1 MGALAPISP
10 WIPEDDL
17 LLKNS
22 VEAGAS
28 LESLAKGA
36 VRFSRRFTLHEL
48 QERWYSLLYDP
59 VVSEHAS
66 TRMAEILKCT
76 SNLSSKSEKVGVS
89 KNSEGVSGKRKEES
103 VCGLYYAMRKRV
115 CTEPCSSID
124 LAYLVAPSL
133 RKCTGNGEV
142 CQDEFRQLKEQQ
154 DDRCVIGGP
163 ITEVFELQDSD
174 FDVVRHAFPQI
185 AHGDNVEGNIC
196 QNTHAFHYGHM
207 GSFEGDLRDGMMDRD
222 CLYGFSENVSPFSVT
237 EAVGNNMGHSFDQHV
252 HKDIP
257 DVLGGSMSVFENNT
271 SVQKIRCPGELP
283 VSAYDSITNNPQNV
297 CSGFEGNQD
306 FSSTDL
312 DCGPSFHQ
320 LGFSSPTPGMPEIT
334 IRTMQIDD
342 NLGDKDK
349 SAGCQLAL
357 PPDGGN
363 NHVRT
368 GCQLKER
375 ESGDLLANSTS
386 LLEGD
391 LADLAD
397 MNFTHEDVLL
407 FMDDDSKD
415 MLDKSCLDGISSV
428 LFSSPNDT
436 HRNVISDISGVRAST
451 DLEGFTIANVA
462 RSLELDVVNDLVS
475 SSQLVCDSKID
486 MSTTARATN
495 LNFPEYRNGV
505 ICCVLNTED
514 PDIPC
519 NDNDFT
525 PNQVLPS
532 FVTSSMQ
539 LNHEDSSVPQST
551 KDLPT
556 ENQKISEQGSHLVNE
571 GQQTSGIVS
580 SQKIEPQKIE
590 PQKIEVEPQVFPEVS
605 PSHSINGCTVISE
618 TVDSDTRRQGN
629 SGGDPSQCRSL
640 LPSQNSSAAVE
651 LNKEYKQVE
660 LGKHSE
666 FENFLLEKQIHASD
680 HLNNQPEAN
689 IDDSKQEN
697 NVPDTIE
704 VHAESIP
711 VEMEFQ
717 ENMLNPSIPDQE
729 QQFSEMDDDIPSF
742 SDVEAMILDM
752 DLDPVNE
759 DLHLSKEVASYQYD
773 DTKRSIIKL
782 EQGANSYMQRAV
794 ASQKAFAIFYG
805 RHLKYYIKKPEVLLG
820 RGTGDVSVDIDLGR
834 EGRANKISRRQAI
847 IKMEKDGSFY
857 LKNLGKCSLMVNGTE
872 LPGGHRLK
880 LSSSCLIEIRDMK
893 FLFEVNHYLVT
904 QYLAKTARKTH
915 PVN

>member
-66 TRMAEILKCT
+66 TRMDEIQKST
-76 SNLSSKSEKVGVS
+76 STLSSKSDKVGVS
-89 KNSEGVSGKRKEES
+89 TDSEWVSGKRKEES
-103 VCGLYYAMRKRV
+103 VCGLYYAMRKRI
-115 CTEPCSSID
+115 CTEPFSSIET
-124 LAYLVAPSL
+124 YLVAPSL
-133 RKCTGNGEV
+133 HKCTGNGEV
-142 CQDEFRQLKEQQ
+142 CQDEFIQLKEQQ
-154 DDRCVIGGP
+154 DGRCVIDDP
-163 ITEVFELQDSD
+163 ITEVFELQESD

-196 QNTHAFHYGHM
+196 RNTHAFHYGHM
-207 GSFEGDLRDGMMDRD
+207 GSFEGDLPDGIMDRD
-222 CLYGFSENVSPFSVT
+222 CLYGFSENVPPFSVT
-237 EAVGNNMGHSFDQHV
+237 EAVGNDMGHSFNQHNV

-271 SVQKIRCPGELP
+271 GVQKIRCPGELP
-283 VSAYDSITNNPQNV
+283 VSAYDSITNNRQNV
-297 CSGFEGNQD
+297 CSGFEGNQE
-306 FSSTDL
+306 FNSTDL

-320 LGFSSPTPGMPEIT
+320 LGFSSPLPAMPEIT
-334 IRTMQIDD
+334 MPTMQIDE

-349 SAGCQLAL
+349 SAVDVLAL
-357 PPDGGN
+357 PRVAGN
-363 NHVRT
+363 NHVPT

-375 ESGDLLANSTS
+375 ESGDLLANSTA
-386 LLEGD
+386 LEND
-391 LADLAD
+391 LADLSN

-407 FMDDDSKD
+407 FMDDDGKD
-415 MLDKSCLDGISSV
+415 MLDKSCLDGINSV

-436 HRNVISDISGVRAST
+436 HRNVISDNSGLKPST
-451 DLEGFTIANVA
+451 NLEEFTIANVA
-462 RSLELDVVNDLVS
+462 HSLELDVVDDLVS
-475 SSQLVCDSKID
+475 SCQMVCDSKID
-486 MSTTARATN
+486 MSTTAIAIN
-495 LNFPEYRNGV
+495 PSFPEYSNGI

-519 NDNDFT
+519 NDNVFT
-525 PNQVLPS
+525 PNKVLPS
-532 FVTSSMQ
+532 FVTSSIQ
-539 LNHEDSSVPQST
+539 HNHEGSSVPQST

-556 ENQKISEQGSHLVNE
+556 ENQKISEQGSHIVNE

-580 SQKIEPQKIE
+580 SQKIEPQ
-590 PQKIEVEPQVFPEVS
+590 VFPEVS
-605 PSHSINGCTVISE
+605 PSHSINDCAVISE
-618 TVDSDTRRQGN
+618 MVDSDHRSQGN

-640 LPSQNSSAAVE
+640 LPSQNPSAAME
-651 LNKEYKQVE
+651 MNKEYKQVE

-666 FENFLLEKQIHASD
+666 FESFLLEKQIHASD
-680 HLNNQPEAN
+680 HLNNQPEVN
-689 IDDSKQEN
+689 IDDSKQED
-697 NVPDTIE
+697 NVPDTIQ

-717 ENMLNPSIPDQE
+717 EHTLNPSAPIQE
-729 QQFSEMDDDIPSF
+729 QQLSEMDDAIPCF
-742 SDVEAMILDM
+742 SDVETMILDM
-752 DLDPVNE
+752 DLDPANE
-759 DLHLSKEVASYQYD
+759 DLHISNEVARYQYE

-857 LKNLGKCSLMVNGTE
+857 LKNLGKCSIIVNSTE

-893 FLFEVNHYLVT
+893 FLFEVNHNLVT
-904 QYLAKTARKTH
+904 QYLAKNARKTQH
-915 PVN
+915 PRGVP

>member
-66 TRMAEILKCT
+66 TRMAEIQKST
-76 SNLSSKSEKVGVS
+76 FNLSSKSDKVGGS
-89 KNSEGVSGKRKEES
+89 KDSEWVSGKRKEES
-103 VCGLYYAMRKRV
+103 VRGLYYAMRKRI

-124 LAYLVAPSL
+124 LTYLVAPSL
-133 RKCTGNGEV
+133 HKCTGNGEV

-154 DDRCVIGGP
+154 DGRCVIDDP

-185 AHGDNVEGNIC
+185 AHGENVEGNIC
-196 QNTHAFHYGHM
+196 RNTHAFHYGHM
-207 GSFEGDLRDGMMDRD
+207 GSFEGDLPDGIMDRD
-222 CLYGFSENVSPFSVT
+222 CLYGFSENVPPFSVT
-237 EAVGNNMGHSFDQHV
+237 EAVGNDMGHSFDQHNV

-271 SVQKIRCPGELP
+271 GVQKIRCPGELP
-283 VSAYDSITNNPQNV
+283 VSAYDSITNNRQNV

-306 FSSTDL
+306 FNSTGL
-312 DCGPSFHQ
+312 DCDPSFHQ
-320 LGFSSPTPGMPEIT
+320 LGFSSPLPAMPEIT
-334 IRTMQIDD
+334 MPTMQIDE
-342 NLGDKDK
+342 NLADKDK
-349 SAGCQLAL
+349 STVDVLAL
-357 PPDGGN
+357 PPVGDN

-375 ESGDLLANSTS
+375 ESGDLLANSTA
-386 LLEGD
+386 LEND
-391 LADLAD
+391 LADLSN

-407 FMDDDSKD
+407 FMDDDGKD

-436 HRNVISDISGVRAST
+436 HRNVISDNSG
-451 DLEGFTIANVA
+451 LKPEEFTIGNVA
-462 RSLELDVVNDLVS
+462 HSLKLDVVDDLVNS
-475 SSQLVCDSKID
+475 CQMVCDSKIG
-486 MSTTARATN
+486 MSTTAIAIN
-495 LNFPEYRNGV
+495 PCFPEYRNGI

-519 NDNDFT
+519 NDNVFT

-539 LNHEDSSVPQST
+539 HNHEGSSAPQST

-580 SQKIEPQKIE
+580 SQKIEPQ
-590 PQKIEVEPQVFPEVS
+590 VLPEVS
-605 PSHSINGCTVISE
+605 PSHSINDCAVISE
-618 TVDSDTRRQGN
+618 TVDSDPRRQGN
-629 SGGDPSQCRSL
+629 SGGDPSQCRPL
-640 LPSQNSSAAVE
+640 LPSKNSSAAVE

-680 HLNNQPEAN
+680 RLNNQPKVN
-689 IDDSKQEN
+689 IDDSKQEDD
-697 NVPDTIE
+697 VPDTIQ

-717 ENMLNPSIPDQE
+717 EHTLNPSAPIHEE
-729 QQFSEMDDDIPSF
+729 QLSEMDDDIPCF

-752 DLDPVNE
+752 DLDPANE
-759 DLHLSKEVASYQYD
+759 DLHLSKEVARYQYE

-794 ASQKAFAIFYG
+794 AAQKAFAIFYG

-857 LKNLGKCSLMVNGTE
+857 LKNLGKCSIIVNCTE

-893 FLFEVNHYLVT
+893 FLFEVNHNLVT
-904 QYLAKTARKTH
+904 QYLAKNARKTQH
-915 PVN
+915 PRGVP

>member
-59 VVSEHAS
+59 VVSEYAS
-66 TRMAEILKCT
+66 TRMALIQKST
-76 SNLSSKSEKVGVS
+76 SNLSSKSNKFGVS
-89 KNSEGVSGKRKEES
+89 RGTEWVSGKRKEDS
-103 VCGLYYAMRKRV
+103 VCGLYYAMRKRI
-115 CTEPCSSID
+115 CTEPCSSFD
-124 LAYLVAPSL
+124 LTYLVAPSL
-133 RKCTGNGEV
+133 HKCTGNGEV

-154 DDRCVIGGP
+154 DDRCMIGDP
-163 ITEVFELQDSD
+163 IAEVFELQDSD
-174 FDVVRHAFPQI
+174 FDVVRHAYPQI

-196 QNTHAFHYGHM
+196 QNNHAFHYGHM
-207 GSFEGDLRDGMMDRD
+207 DSFEGDLPVGMLDRD
-222 CLYGFSENVSPFSVT
+222 CLYGFSENVPPFSIT
-237 EAVGNNMGHSFDQHV
+237 EAVGNDMGHSFDQHSV

-271 SVQKIRCPGELP
+271 DVQKIRCPGEMQ
-283 VSAYDSITNNPQNV
+283 VSAYDSITNNSQNV
-297 CSGFEGNQD
+297 CSSFERNQV
-306 FSSTDL
+306 FNSSGL
-312 DCGPSFHQ
+312 DCGPPFHQ
-320 LGFSSPTPGMPEIT
+320 LGFSSPLPAMPEISMP
-334 IRTMQIDD
+334 TMQINE

-349 SAGCQLAL
+349 SAA
-357 PPDGGN
+357 PPPVGGN

-375 ESGDLLANSTS
+375 ESGDLLANSTALS
-386 LLEGD
+386 EGD
-391 LADLAD
+391 LADLSS

-407 FMDDDSKD
+407 FMDDDGKD
-415 MLDKSCLDGISSV
+415 MLDKSCLDGINSV
-428 LFSSPNDT
+428 LFSSPNDA
-436 HRNVISDISGVRAST
+436 HRNVTSDSSVKASG

-462 RSLELDVVNDLVS
+462 RSFEFDVVDDLVS
-475 SSQLVCDSKID
+475 SSQMFCGSKIN
-486 MSTTARATN
+486 MSTTAAVN
-495 LNFPEYRNGV
+495 PNFPEYRNGV

-519 NDNDFT
+519 NDDPSA

-539 LNHEDSSVPQST
+539 QNHEGSSVPQST
-551 KDLPT
+551 MDLPT
-556 ENQKISEQGSHLVNE
+556 ENQKTSEQGSHLVNE
-571 GQQTSGIVS
+571 GQQTSGTVSSQKIGSQVFSGTVS
-580 SQKIEPQKIE
+580 SQKIES
-590 PQKIEVEPQVFPEVS
+590 QVFPEVS
-605 PSHSINGCTVISE
+605 PSQSVNDCAVLSE
-618 TVDSDTRRQGN
+618 TVDSDPRRPGN
-629 SGGDPSQCRSL
+629 SGGDPSQCGSL

-651 LNKEYKQVE
+651 LNGEYKQVE
-660 LGKHSE
+660 QGKHSE
-666 FENFLLEKQIHASD
+666 FENFLLGKQIHASD
-680 HLNNQPEAN
+680 HLNNQPEVN
-689 IDDSKQEN
+689 IDDSKLKDD
-697 NVPDTIE
+697 VPDTIE
-704 VHAESIP
+704 VHAESIA
-711 VEMEFQ
+711 VEMEFHDHT
-717 ENMLNPSIPDQE
+717 LNPSVPVQE
-729 QQFSEMDDDIPSF
+729 EQLSEMDDDIPYY

-752 DLDPVNE
+752 DLHPTSE
-759 DLHLSKEVASYQYD
+759 DLHLSKEVTRYQYE
-773 DTKRSIIKL
+773 DTKRTIIKL
-782 EQGANSYMQRAV
+782 EQGVNSYMQRAV

-847 IKMEKDGSFY
+847 IKMERDGSFY
-857 LKNLGKCSLMVNGTE
+857 LKNLGKCSIIVNGTE

-893 FLFEVNHYLVT
+893 FLLEVNQKFVA
-904 QYLAKTARKTH
+904 QYLAKNARKTQY
-915 PVN
+915 PDGVP